1 MTVPPERL
9 QALYLS
15 RQGQAA
21 AFRPQTQQHRESQ
34 RIGHM
39 PGAGAIRDTAQ
50 TGAAINVLGD
60 IEMESYRFLPET
72 DD

>member
-1 MTVPPERL
+1 MVLLAR
-9 QALYLS
+9 
-15 RQGQAA
+15 
-21 AFRPQTQQHRESQ
+21 
-34 RIGHM
+34 
-39 PGAGAIRDTAQ
+39 IRDTAQ